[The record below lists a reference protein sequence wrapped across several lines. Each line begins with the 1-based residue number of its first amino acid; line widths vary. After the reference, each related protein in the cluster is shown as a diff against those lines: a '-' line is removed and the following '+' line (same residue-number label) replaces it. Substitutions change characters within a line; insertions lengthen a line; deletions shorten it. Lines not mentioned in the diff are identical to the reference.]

1 MPYPTQKAWRRI
13 QISPDLYIAGRYAGA
28 RDVHMAQAAA
38 SKPRD
43 RNNEKEVAL
52 CARIRKI
59 YAKRAREDHRH
70 YWQAMQRVRLG
81 QVVPL
86 RIPVLQAAR

>member
-13 QISPDLYIAGRYAGA
+13 QISPDLYIAGRYAGS
-28 RDVHMAQAAA
+28 RDVHMNQARSARA
-38 SKPRD
+38 RD
-43 RNNEKEVAL
+43 LTNTKEVAL
-52 CARIRKI
+52 CAGIRTI
-59 YAKRAREDHRH
+59 YARRAREDHRH